1 MGLDAGLT
9 RGLSCASLAGWG
21 NLLWQPPQTSWMGNP
36 SPEDVGRRRAARRPV
51 WSPRHKQLGQGA
63 EPRPQILAQQ
73 PHVPAG
79 FPSKGS
85 SGPSTPRPAQATASA
100 EARAPGSSE
109 QPRPPPGLGFWGT
122 GGGAGGCGQVAGRAL
137 EMPQVEEG
145 RVAFYRDRSGCWRR
159 IDLEGPGQGWG
170 QGTD

>member
-1 MGLDAGLT
+1 M
-9 RGLSCASLAGWG
+9 
-21 NLLWQPPQTSWMGNP
+21 PPLPPGGTFSG
-36 SPEDVGRRRAARRPV
+36 SPRRPPGWATLTQRMRNAGGQHSGQCGHPDMSSSV
-51 WSPRHKQLGQGA
+51 RVQSPPPK
-63 EPRPQILAQQ
+63 IVAQQ

-79 FPSKGS
+79 FPSEGS
-85 SGPSTPRPAQATASA
+85 SGPSTPRLAQAPASA

-109 QPRPPPGLGFWGT
+109 QPRPPAGLGFWGT

-145 RVAFYRDRSGCWRR
+145 RVAFYRDRSGRWRR
-159 IDLEGPGQGWG
+159 IDLEGPGQSGE